1 MNFLPLQVFLK
12 LKLNTMRFVILIFGL
27 LFLAG
32 CKVATTTT
40 GSTTTGGKYSEDLS
54 ALRAKAATPVD
65 TSKVTT
71 PSKPTDAK
79 RDPSRYVEARH
90 AVNGSL
96 DAVLDSIDRIN
107 LKNGFV
113 DGFTIQLYS
122 GIRREEA
129 LDVKKQVLTSLPDLD
144 TDVQF
149 VQPNFRVRAGK
160 YINRYEAQKDYMAVK
175 KYFPNAIIIPERVPI
190 R

>member
-1 MNFLPLQVFLK
+1 
-12 LKLNTMRFVILIFGL
+12 MRFIILIFAL
-27 LFLAG
+27 AFLAG
-32 CKVATTTT
+32 C
-40 GSTTTGGKYSEDLS
+40 S
-54 ALRAKAATPVD
+54 
-65 TSKVTT
+65 SKVTT
-71 PSKPTDAK
+71 TSTTGGGKYTEDLSVLRAKPQVPADTVKDSQPSKNTDTK
-79 RDPSRYVEARH
+79 RDPSQYVEARH
-90 AVNGSL
+90 TVNKPL
-96 DAVLDSIDRIN
+96 DAILDSIDRIN
-107 LKNGFV
+107 VNNGFV

-129 LDVKKQVLTSLPDLD
+129 LDVKKQVLTALPELD

-160 YINRYEAQKDYMAVK
+160 YINRFEAQRDYMAVK